1 MRIVFDVDD
10 TISKTENGDY
20 INAIPDIEVI
30 NKIND
35 LYNQGFEIYLYTSRG
50 MLSCNNDI
58 NKAEIKNKDI
68 LISWLNNNNVKYN
81 EIIFGKPLADLY
93 VDDKAMNIQDF
104 KKESFYQMHGG
115 GSGKN
120 IYKLGNIVKKN
131 LESYKKIEDVLIWT
145 KEAKNFCKY
154 PNIFSTSKEDNSI
167 FYNYIE
173 GKTLDNCLTNDS
185 LLKLILI
192 ISNFKQKQ
200 YNSFDINYHIDILYK
215 NLLDNN
221 IKKRIIF
228 CEKLL
233 KDNRNIL
240 ISNASFSHGDT
251 ILSNII
257 IDNQND
263 FIFIDP
269 QFNIKASSYLLD
281 FAKLRMSLDNYEYN
295 FNISK
300 NKINTQYKKIL
311 DNYLKLNNI
320 YNIVI
325 ILEYMYIIR
334 LYRYKTEE
342 QKKIVLK
349 MLKKIERE
357 QKWKIE

>member
-1 MRIVFDVDD
+1 MRIVFDIDD

-20 INAIPDIEVI
+20 INAIPDFEVI
-30 NKIND
+30 NKINY
-35 LYNQGFEIYLYTSRG
+35 LYDEGFEICLYTSRG
-50 MLSCNNDI
+50 MLSCNKDI
-58 NKAEIKNKDI
+58 NKAELKNKEI
-68 LISWLNNNNVKYN
+68 LISWLNKNNVKYN

-93 VDDKAMNIQDF
+93 IDDKAMNIQEF
-104 KKESFYQMHGG
+104 KKQSFYKLNG

-131 LESYKKIEDVLIWT
+131 LSDYSKIEEFLLWT
-145 KEAKNFCKY
+145 KEAKNFCNF
-154 PNIFSTSKEDNSI
+154 PNIFSISKEDNSI

-173 GKTLDNCLTNDS
+173 GQTLDNCLTNDI

-192 ISNFKQKQ
+192 ISNFKEKK
-200 YNSFDINYHIDILYK
+200 YNSFDIDHHINILYK
-215 NLLDNN
+215 NLSDNEIN
-221 IKKRIIF
+221 KRIIY
-228 CEKLL
+228 CEQLL
-233 KDNRNIL
+233 KNNKEIL
-240 ISNASFSHGDT
+240 NDNASFSHGDT

-257 IDNQND
+257 MDKENN

-269 QFNIKASSYLLD
+269 QFNINASSFLLD

-300 NKINTQYKKIL
+300 NKINNQYKNIL

-320 YNIVI
+320 YKIVI

-342 QKKIVLK
+342 QKKNILE
-349 MLKKIERE
+349 MLKEMERE
-357 QKWKIE
+357 QEWKIE